1 MNYFITCL
9 LLSISF
15 LTNAQST
22 VHTQPLEVLFIAASH
37 EYGTKSVEDFS
48 YPINKAL
55 AFKPDAV
62 FGENLSPGDYNALD
76 RHWNKEAIDSRLA
89 YLTKIGYALPRNPQ
103 AFIAKQY
110 KLLQTYPYYH
120 QERMKLAHALFLT
133 HDFGNASYQFYLL
146 DKMRPAFGKE
156 EIAAFTRILGP
167 VDSLKNLGFRRTNE
181 YYNIFHPIAQKL
193 KMERIMPMDC
203 QKFNTP
209 WSEAWGKTDSL
220 YKVFETAIEADTT
233 SGDYRK
239 YAALMNENNALQKR
253 MNAAVRAGKG
263 TAFFNTAEWDKLT
276 DFGNFYGN
284 RYLFGLPNFPESGI
298 RDMLKYWTLRNEGMV
313 QNIVSRARE
322 IGAKRVVVGVG
333 ASHRELMVKLLK
345 ETPGVTVYTLNEY
358 QPE

>member
-1 MNYFITCL
+1 MKFSVTL
-9 LLSISF
+9 LLIAMSI
-15 LTNAQST
+15 LAKAQSKM
-22 VHTQPLEVLFIAASH
+22 VQPLEILFIAASH
-37 EYGTKSVEDFS
+37 DYGTKSIEDFS

-62 FGENLSPGDYNALD
+62 FGENLSPEDYDALD
-76 RHWNKEAIDSRLA
+76 RHWNKEAIDKRLA
-89 YLTKIGYALPRNPQ
+89 YLTKVGYKLPKNPK
-103 AFIAKQY
+103 AFIARQY

-146 DKMRPAFGKE
+146 DKLRPAFGNE

-181 YYNIFHPIAQKL
+181 YYNIFHPIAQTL
-193 KMERIMPMDC
+193 KFEKIMPMDC
-203 QKFNTP
+203 QKYNTP

-220 YKVFETAIEADTT
+220 YKQFETAIEADTN
-233 SGDYRK
+233 SADYRK
-239 YAALMNENNALQKR
+239 YAALLNESNALQR
-253 MNAAVRAGKG
+253 QMNAAVRAGKG

-284 RYLFGLPNFPESGI
+284 HYLFGLKGFPENGV
-298 RDMLKYWTLRNEGMV
+298 RDMLNYWTLRNEGMC
-313 QNIVSRARE
+313 QNLVSRARNA
-322 IGAKRVVVGVG
+322 GAKRVVVGVG

-345 ETPGVTVYTLNEY
+345 AMPGVTVYTLNEY
-358 QPE
+358 GN